1 MRESCLF
8 LAVDSKVGRRGFS
21 LRLSVFIMVEV
32 DFTLEDFQ
40 AFCVFVCIR
49 PDVVCNLDGGSS
61 GFLVACISFLFGMV
75 IVSLSL
81 CFLNLFTFV
90 FFIMICLFEYCLFF
104 SWLYLSYLFNF
115 IY

>member
-90 FFIMICLFEYCLFF
+90 FFYYDLFVRVLFIF
-104 SWLYLSYLFNF
+104 FLVISFLL
-115 IY
+115 I